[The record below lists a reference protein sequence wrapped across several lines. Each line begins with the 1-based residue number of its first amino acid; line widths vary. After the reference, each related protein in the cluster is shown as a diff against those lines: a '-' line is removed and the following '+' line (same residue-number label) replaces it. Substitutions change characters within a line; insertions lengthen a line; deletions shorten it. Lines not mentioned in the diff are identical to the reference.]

1 LTIKFTRHMAASPP
15 AFSYQ
20 PSALSKSTTHRAN
33 SMGLDPAHRTQHRH
47 FFATFASFAVKAFG
61 SNFGDRSGS
70 EEIRAAYTSRFLSG
84 THKNLQRLVIYPI
97 YSVVKYRPR
106 KAAIS
111 RQLSAI
117 S

>member
-1 LTIKFTRHMAASPP
+1 M
-15 AFSYQ
+15 
-20 PSALSKSTTHRAN
+20 
-33 SMGLDPAHRTQHRH
+33 
-47 FFATFASFAVKAFG
+47 VKAFD
-61 SNFGDRSGS
+61 SNFGSHSDP

-106 KAAIS
+106 EAAIS

-117 S
+117 G